1 MTALRGFPESYTL
14 RDDGG
19 VDVSCHARIHPA
31 EAVLSASY
39 ALLDRGYL
47 RLDRDD
53 DGNLIVEIHPREGE
67 LLRDLVGSF
76 TNELLSAVCRMHL
89 HQRKEVLLEAVT
101 LAAMSGAVGRPSL
114 DDLESFDF
122 TDGGLLDDPLRIA
135 TSWDEKYE
143 RSKAPATPEPAAAPE
158 AVTAS
163 EAATTPEPAK
173 ESP

>member
-19 VDVSCHARIHPA
+19 VDVLCHARIYPA

-39 ALLDRGYL
+39 ALLDRAYL
-47 RLDRDD
+47 RLDRDA
-53 DGNLIVEIHPREGE
+53 DGNHIVQLHPREGE
-67 LLRDLVGSF
+67 MLRDLVGSL
-76 TNELLSAVCRMHL
+76 TNELLASVCRTHL

-101 LAAMSGAVGRPSL
+101 VAAMSGAVGRPSL

-122 TDGGLLDDPLRIA
+122 TEERLDDPLHIA
-135 TSWDEKYE
+135 ASWEAKYE
-143 RSKAPATPEPAAAPE
+143 RAKAPAVDPDPKPEP
-158 AVTAS
+158 
-163 EAATTPEPAK
+163 EPVE